1 MLKRFFIS
9 MLGTVAGV
17 FISGV
22 LAFFVI
28 LMLIGVL
35 AGKSIS
41 GGNGGLKEHSILH
54 LRLDGA
60 MAERLQAPSLA
71 ELLQGDTGAPLALD
85 QLRDALGKAA
95 DDKNIDG
102 VYLDCGGFAAGVA
115 GCEELVSHI
124 RSFKEA
130 SGKWVYAYADTYTQG
145 AYLVASTADS
155 IFVNPM
161 GAVDVHGV
169 ASVTPFFKDLL
180 DKVGVRMQIIKVGT
194 YKSAVE
200 PFILN
205 EMSEPARR
213 QQQEYVD
220 SIWKYMSSTIA
231 DARHTPPA
239 TVTAWADS
247 MSGTWTAERAVAS
260 GMATAVS
267 YRRAVEARLR
277 RLTGTDTRDDLPLI
291 TPTDYLAAT
300 DPLASLSSGGRH
312 VALLY
317 ACGDIVDSGRS
328 GIVGEK
334 MVPEIIALADDDD
347 VAALV
352 MRVNSGGGS
361 AFASEQIW
369 EALQYFK
376 SKNKPFYVS
385 MGDYAA
391 SGGYYISC
399 GADRIYADAT
409 TLTGSIGVFG
419 MIPEASGLITGKA
432 GVHFTTVQ
440 SNENAAYPTLY
451 SALTPAQHDAMQ
463 AGVDHIYD
471 TFTQRVADGRSLPVD
486 SVRSIAEGRVWVGT
500 AALRLGLVDK
510 IGGLTQALYDISFDN
525 DLPEHVVAYPKNEE
539 NKWMAILRESAAL
552 DGARAAAG
560 LGTAE
565 IQAMRLADK
574 LLNQNPMQAR
584 MPITFV
590 K

>member
-1 MLKRFFIS
+1 
-9 MLGTVAGV
+9 
-17 FISGV
+17 
-22 LAFFVI
+22 
-28 LMLIGVL
+28 
-35 AGKSIS
+35 
-41 GGNGGLKEHSILH
+41 
-54 LRLDGA
+54 
-60 MAERLQAPSLA
+60 
-71 ELLQGDTGAPLALD
+71 
-85 QLRDALGKAA
+85 
-95 DDKNIDG
+95 
-102 VYLDCGGFAAGVA
+102 
-115 GCEELVSHI
+115 
-124 RSFKEA
+124 
-130 SGKWVYAYADTYTQG
+130 
-145 AYLVASTADS
+145 
-155 IFVNPM
+155 
-161 GAVDVHGV
+161 
-169 ASVTPFFKDLL
+169 
-180 DKVGVRMQIIKVGT
+180 
-194 YKSAVE
+194 
-200 PFILN
+200 
-205 EMSEPARR
+205 
-213 QQQEYVD
+213 
-220 SIWKYMSSTIA
+220 
-231 DARHTPPA
+231 
-239 TVTAWADS
+239 
-247 MSGTWTAERAVAS
+247 
-260 GMATAVS
+260 
-267 YRRAVEARLR
+267 
-277 RLTGTDTRDDLPLI
+277 
-291 TPTDYLAAT
+291 
-300 DPLASLSSGGRH
+300 
-312 VALLY
+312 
-317 ACGDIVDSGRS
+317 
-328 GIVGEK
+328 